1 MSDISENKPGWTL
14 ADIAEFTEKSTSA
27 VSNWRT
33 RFDDTF
39 PKPISRDGVALVFSP
54 LEVQKWLEMHKHLAK
69 NTPDLDHSSS
79 FEIKQ
84 LEKNVWKSIDLVRGK
99 FPSYEFFYFFTDAL
113 AHNFDLNVKGFEK
126 SLWTTFVNTEEK
138 AAVQLHEAWFD
149 LFSKG
154 SLNKSQQLSKIL
166 HLIPRL
172 TGFDKNGSEHLTSI
186 PLSQTVAKIV
196 DAREGHFVIDP
207 CVGLGTLLLAT
218 ANLSAGKVSL
228 YGREI
233 NSSMAQ
239 TVHAFFLSNGI
250 EAEIEKGD
258 SIRGRRLPIGD
269 RVVAAPPLN
278 QRFNLSQVER
288 KDLRWDY
295 ADPGTDGGDVAWAQI
310 VLSSMSDSGIGVM
323 ITSHAVLFRSGRPE
337 TFRRRLVGRGHLE
350 AVITLPGGLLYGTRI
365 PTAMLVFNK
374 DSKQVVANEEVLLV
388 DVSIKNSSKM
398 RDPNDAPAEMPS
410 AVADLVL
417 AHRTGRQIKGL
428 KNQKFELRF
437 VKVGREELAASE
449 FNLLPNRYIKLDVE
463 TQGVENIKGKIAQVE
478 RRIDDLNRQLANR
491 RSSSNERF
499 TQ

>member
-1 MSDISENKPGWTL
+1 MSDSSESKPGWTL
-14 ADIAEFTEKSTSA
+14 ADIAEYVGKSASA

-33 RFDDTF
+33 RFEDTF

-54 LEVQKWLEMHKHLAK
+54 LEIQKWLEVNKHLTK
-69 NTPDLDHSSS
+69 NTADLDHSLS

-99 FPSYEFFYFFTDAL
+99 IAPYEFFYFFTDAL
-113 AHNFDLNVKGFEK
+113 AHNFDLNVKKFEK
-126 SLWTTFVNTEEK
+126 SLWTTFVDAEER

-149 LFSKG
+149 PFTKGIVSKG
-154 SLNKSQQLSKIL
+154 KELTKIF
-166 HLIPRL
+166 HLIPSL

-186 PLSQTVAKIV
+186 PLSKMIAKII
-196 DAREGHFVIDP
+196 DAKSGHLVIDP
-207 CVGLGTLLLAT
+207 CVGLGSLLLEI
-218 ANLSAGKVSL
+218 ANESTQRISL
-228 YGREI
+228 YGRDI
-233 NSSMAQ
+233 NSATTQ
-239 TVHAFFLSNGI
+239 TVRALFNFNQIQAKI
-250 EAEIEKGD
+250 EEGD
-258 SIRGRRLPIGD
+258 SIRGNQLPIGD

-295 ADPGTDGGDVAWAQI
+295 ADPGADGGDVAWAQI
-310 VLSSMSDSGIGVM
+310 VLGSMSESGIGAM
-323 ITSHAVLFRSGRPE
+323 ITSHAILFRSGRPE

-350 AVITLPGGLLYGTRI
+350 AVITLSGGLLYGTRI
-365 PTAMLVFNK
+365 PTAILVFNK
-374 DSKQVVANEEVLLV
+374 NSKQVVANEEVLLV

-398 RDPNDAPAEMPS
+398 RDPNDAPTEMPS

-417 AHRTGRQIKGL
+417 AHRTGSQIKEL
-428 KNQKFELRF
+428 KNQEFELRF
-437 VKVGREELAASE
+437 VKVGREALVASE
-449 FNLLPNRYIKLDVE
+449 FNLLPNRYIKPDVD
-463 TQGVENIKGKIAQVE
+463 TQGIEDIKGKIAQVE